1 MNELPSLAFQS
12 QSHIKAYQEIRL
24 ADLLEYVTI
33 NSPYYK
39 KLFNTNR
46 IDIKAIKGIED
57 LRKIPPTEKEHLQQR
72 VEDFLCVPPNKVIEY
87 MATSGTVGNPVTI
100 ALTEN
105 DLQRLA
111 YNEYSSF
118 VCADGNSSDIYQLM
132 LTLDRQFMAGMA
144 YYMGIRK
151 LGAALIR
158 VGPGVPSLQWEVIER
173 MKPSAIVAV
182 PSFIVKLLQYAKDHG
197 INYQASSVKR
207 AICIGENLRNESLQL
222 NILGQR
228 ITKDWAIQLYST
240 YASTEM
246 QTAFT
251 ECSEGKGGHLNPEL
265 AIVEL
270 LDENNLPVAAGEI
283 GEVTVTTLGVEGMPL
298 LRYKTGDLCRAYTEP
313 CACGR
318 QTLRLSPVFG
328 RKKQMIK
335 FKGTTVFAPALFET
349 LHRIDAIKDYIVEV
363 YNNEIGTDEV
373 LLHLVPADYGDE
385 TTNRIASDLRARL
398 RVMPHVR
405 YITPEEMQALQF
417 PEGVRKPVKF
427 IDRRA
432 NGATTS

>member
-1 MNELPSLAFQS
+1 MNELPSISFQS
-12 QSHIKAYQEIRL
+12 AAHIKAYQEIRL
-24 ADLLEYVTI
+24 ADLLLYVKT
-33 NSPYYK
+33 NSPYYRN
-39 KLFNTNR
+39 LFHEHH
-46 IDIKAIKGIED
+46 IDIKKIKSIED
-57 LRKIPPTEKEHLQQR
+57 LVHIPPTEKEHLQAQN
-72 VEDFLCVPPNKVIEY
+72 ENFLCVPKNKIIEY
-87 MATSGTVGNPVTI
+87 MATSGTVGNPVTV

-118 VCADGNSSDIYQLM
+118 VCADGKPNDVYQLM

-151 LGAALIR
+151 LGAGLVR

-173 MKPSAIVAV
+173 LQPTSIVAV
-182 PSFIVKLLQYAKDHG
+182 PSFIVKLLQYARDQG
-197 INYQASSVKR
+197 INYNASSIKKAV
-207 AICIGENLRNESLQL
+207 CIGENLRNENLEL
-222 NILGQR
+222 NVLGEN
-228 ITKDWAIQLYST
+228 INKYWNIKLYST

-270 LDENNLPVAAGEI
+270 LNDDGKPVASGEI

-313 CACGR
+313 CKCGR
-318 QTLRLSPVFG
+318 HTLRLSPVIG

-335 FKGTTVFAPALFET
+335 FKGTTLFAPALFEII
-349 LHRIDAIKDYIVEV
+349 HKIDAIKEYVAEV
-363 YNNEIGTDEV
+363 YSNEIGTDEV
-373 LLHLVPADYGDE
+373 ILHLLPTD
-385 TTNRIASDLRARL
+385 TNEEALNHIKVYLQAKL
-398 RVMPHVR
+398 RVMPQIK
-405 YITPEEMQALQF
+405 YLTAEEMQTLQF
-417 PEGVRKPVKF
+417 PEGARKPVKF
-427 IDRRA
+427 IDKRKNIR
-432 NGATTS
+432 

>member
-1 MNELPSLAFQS
+1 MNELPSIAFQS
-12 QSHIKAYQEIRL
+12 PAHIKAYQEIRL
-24 ADLLEYVTI
+24 ADLLQYVSV
-33 NSPYYK
+33 NSPFYK
-39 KLFNTNR
+39 ELFKTHH
-46 IDIKAIKGIED
+46 IDSKSIKSIED
-57 LRKIPPTEKEHLQQR
+57 LVKMPTTEKDHLQAQN
-72 VEDFLCVPPNKVIEY
+72 EKFLCVPKNRIIEY
-87 MATSGTVGNPVTI
+87 MATSGTIGSPVTI

-118 VCADGNSSDIYQLM
+118 VCADGTPNDVYQLM

-151 LGAALIR
+151 LGAGMVR

-173 MKPSAIVAV
+173 LRPTSIVAV
-182 PSFIVKLLQYAKDHG
+182 PSFIVKLLQYANDHG
-197 INYQASSVKR
+197 IDYNASSVKK
-207 AICIGENLRNESLQL
+207 AVCIGENLRNENLEL
-222 NILGQR
+222 NVLGQK
-228 ITKDWAIQLYST
+228 ITKDWNIRLYST

-251 ECSEGKGGHLNPEL
+251 ECSEGMGGHMNPEL
-265 AIVEL
+265 AIVEI
-270 LDENNLPVAAGEI
+270 LDYEGMPVANGEV

-318 QTLRLSPVFG
+318 QTLRLSPVVG

-335 FKGTTVFAPALFET
+335 FKGTTLFAPALFEII
-349 LHRIDAIKDYIVEV
+349 HKIDAIKEYVAEV
-363 YNNEIGTDEV
+363 YSNEIGTDEV
-373 LLHLVPADYGDE
+373 LLYLVPADTGE
-385 TTNRIASDLRARL
+385 EAENRIASYLQARL
-398 RVMPHVR
+398 RVMPHIK
-405 YITPEEMQALQF
+405 YITAEEMQKIQY

-427 IDRRA
+427 IDKRTQGRA
-432 NGATTS
+432 

>member
-1 MNELPSLAFQS
+1 MNELPSLSFQS
-12 QSHIKAYQEIRL
+12 KSHIKAYQEIRL
-24 ADLLEYVTI
+24 ADLLQYVSVH
-33 NSPYYK
+33 SPFYK
-39 KLFNTNR
+39 ELFKSHQ
-46 IDIKAIKGIED
+46 IDIKNIRGIED
-57 LRKIPPTEKEHLQQR
+57 LVKIPPTEKEHLQTQN
-72 VEDFLCVPPNKVIEY
+72 EKFLCVPAGKLIEY

-118 VCADGNSSDIYQLM
+118 VCADGTPADVYQLM

-151 LGAALIR
+151 LGAGLVR

-173 MKPSAIVAV
+173 LKPTSIVAV
-182 PSFIVKLLQYAKDHG
+182 PSFIVKLLQYAKDHN
-197 INYQASSVKR
+197 IDYQNASVKK
-207 AICIGENLRNESLQL
+207 AVCIGENLRNEDLSL
-222 NILGQR
+222 NVLGEK
-228 ITKDWAIQLYST
+228 ITKDWDIKLYST

-265 AIVEL
+265 AIIEL
-270 LDENNLPVAAGEI
+270 LDEHNRPVSPGEA
-283 GEVTVTTLGVEGMPL
+283 GEVTITTLGVEGMPL
-298 LRYKTGDLCRAYTEP
+298 IRYKTGDLCRAYTEP

-318 QTLRLSPVFG
+318 HTLRLSPVIG

-335 FKGTTVFAPALFET
+335 FKGTTLFAPALFEII
-349 LHRIDAIKDYIVEV
+349 HKIDLIKEYVAEV
-363 YNNEIGTDEV
+363 YSNEIGTDEV
-373 LLHLVPADYGDE
+373 LLYLVPADE
-385 TTNRIASDLRARL
+385 TEDTANRIASYLQARL
-398 RVMPHVR
+398 RVMPHLKYVSAQE
-405 YITPEEMQALQF
+405 IQTLQF

-427 IDRRA
+427 IDKRIV
-432 NGATTS
+432 NS